1 MNSSHDMAVSMA
13 LAASLRH
20 FGDLPMC
27 EQSVNFLVKEI
38 LEEMPLVEMLDV
50 VQTANRFK
58 NANDY
63 VEAAA
68 IEESLGFALDRL
80 IAKGVK
86 L

>member
-1 MNSSHDMAVSMA
+1 MSPHDMAVLLA
-13 LAASLRH
+13 LAVGDRH
-20 FGDLPMC
+20 FGALPMC
-27 EQSVNFLVKEI
+27 EPSVKFLANEM
-38 LEEMPLVEMLDV
+38 LETIPLVEMLDV
-50 VQTANRFK
+50 VQAANRFK

-68 IEESLGFALDRL
+68 MEESLYSALDRL

>member
-1 MNSSHDMAVSMA
+1 MSPHDMSVLLAQ
-13 LAASLRH
+13 AASVRH
-20 FGDLPMC
+20 FGALPMC
-27 EQSVNFLVKEI
+27 EPSVKFLANEL
-38 LEEMPLVEMLDV
+38 LETIPLVEMLDV

-68 IEESLGFALDRL
+68 MEESLHFALDRL

>member
-1 MNSSHDMAVSMA
+1 MNPHDMSVLLAQAAAV
-13 LAASLRH
+13 RH
-20 FGDLPMC
+20 FGKLPMC
-27 EQSVNFLVKEI
+27 EPSVNFLVKEI

-50 VQTANRFK
+50 AQAVNRLK

-68 IEESLGFALDRL
+68 IEESLYFALDRL